1 MKRRTSTSGAAKG
14 DTGHD
19 RRQAI
24 YDELIRARG
33 GPAAFSTVQISV
45 ARTAVR
51 MLARDDLDAQDAG
64 VLSELLRF
72 LPPERTEPPLDMTK
86 LPDAQF
92 DAFCKSVAIMRGE
105 ALPPRTVR
113 TQSPRWRDAK
123 RLCAV
128 LDCTEARQAAGRR
141 AHGDTKPRP
150 LFAGA
155 GDPDCLP
162 AVAVASGAEA
172 AGRNASSS
180 SSTVITRARGC
191 RTCRRERRVTAAATI
206 VDPPRGRTAIILG
219 HLIQDDY
226 APATF
231 TKMSA
236 FGAKRTCHF
245 AVRMSAFDPK
255 RTSKKRRGIR
265 STPIPSVGNTA

>member
-51 MLARDDLDAQDAG
+51 MLARDDLDARDAG

-128 LDCTEARQAAGRR
+128 LDGAQKRGKLLDDERVEIQNLVHCLLVPVIPIAYQLWPSPVAQKPQDATPAPAPAPSSPEPEAAAPV
-141 AHGDTKPRP
+141 AENVVSLPQRP
-150 LFAGA
+150 LSIHRE
-155 GDPDCLP
+155 
-162 AVAVASGAEA
+162 AV
-172 AGRNASSS
+172 
-180 SSTVITRARGC
+180 
-191 RTCRRERRVTAAATI
+191 
-206 VDPPRGRTAIILG
+206 P
-219 HLIQDDY
+219 Q
-226 APATF
+226 
-231 TKMSA
+231 
-236 FGAKRTCHF
+236 
-245 AVRMSAFDPK
+245 
-255 RTSKKRRGIR
+255 
-265 STPIPSVGNTA
+265 